1 MGLNKKNLLSKRV
14 LISAAFIIL
23 SAIILGVVYT
33 SISTQTNRTNLI
45 QKLHE
50 EVNQKAI
57 MMEGYLK
64 PEIALAQKLGSSP
77 TVIDFFKD
85 PTDKSARRRAIKEFQ
100 SFSDSFSSHMIFWA
114 NDIDKEFWNGMAYS
128 YKIDP
133 DNPNDYWYKMTLYE
147 TEVYNFNINY
157 NPELDK
163 TCLWLNGVVR
173 DEKGNPIGM
182 AGTGIELDNFIDKC
196 YETLDENLNMYFF
209 NSSKEVTGS
218 KDKQILV
225 DKAHIDSLY
234 PQIQNFDFLISEA
247 QENVNNGDG
256 LYNFSVNSSE
266 LGVIRYLPSYGWYL
280 IATAPIKAGKQ
291 KGLSTLLV
299 FIVLIQIIF
308 SIFVIFISKLR
319 AMMETAK
326 IASHSLVEETQNL
339 AISSKETAATAQDQ
353 SAAVKE
359 IVATMEDNTALS
371 ENISQKIKDVSK
383 IAGKTNVDVNEG
395 VSFIEENVRQ
405 LQEIASTNNNTI
417 SGIRNL
423 GDKIENI
430 WDIVTLINSVAD
442 QAKIIAF
449 NAELEAS
456 SAGESGKNFHI
467 VATEIRRLAD
477 GIIDGTKEIK
487 DKINEI
493 QETSDTLI
501 LESETGTEK
510 IQSGVENAKNLEE
523 KFRSIKNASEITA
536 ESADK
541 ITTIIQQQAVASEQ
555 ILVTL
560 KQISS
565 GVENFSSATENISKA
580 SQNLKVIAE
589 ELTNK
594 TTDSSSEL

>member
-1 MGLNKKNLLSKRV
+1 MNKSALFNKRV
-14 LISAAFIIL
+14 ITSASAILIC
-23 SAIILGVVYT
+23 AIILGVVYS
-33 SISTQTNRTNLI
+33 SISKQTNRTNVI

-64 PEIALAQKLGSSP
+64 PEIALATKLVSSP

-85 PTDKSARRRAIKEFQ
+85 PSNKENRRRAMREFQ
-100 SFSDSFSSHMIFWA
+100 SFSDAFSSHMIFWA
-114 NDIDKEFWNGMAYS
+114 NDIDKEFWNGMKYS
-128 YKIDP
+128 YQINP
-133 DNPNDYWYKMTLYE
+133 DNSADYWYKMTLYE

-157 NPELDK
+157 NAELDK

-173 DEKGNPIGM
+173 NEKGNPIGM
-182 AGTGIELDNFIDKC
+182 AGTGIELDNFIGQC
-196 YETLDENLNMYFF
+196 YETLDPAINMYFF
-209 NSSKEVTGS
+209 NSNKEVTGA
-218 KDKQILV
+218 KDKQTLV
-225 DKAHIDSLY
+225 DKALIDGIY
-234 PQIQNFDFLISEA
+234 TQISDVEA
-247 QENVNNGDG
+247 LMEKAKDYVNNADG
-256 LYNFSVNSSE
+256 LYNFDLSSSE
-266 LGVIRYLPSYGWYL
+266 LAVIRYLPSYGWYL
-280 IATAPIKAGKQ
+280 IASAPIKSGNP
-291 KGLSTLLV
+291 KGLSSLLI
-299 FIVLIQIIF
+299 FIVLIQVIF

-319 AMMETAK
+319 TMMERAK
-326 IASHSLVEETQNL
+326 IASHSLADETQNL

-383 IAGKTNVDVNEG
+383 VAGKTNGDVNEG

-487 DKINEI
+487 DKITEI

-501 LESETGTEK
+501 LESENGTEK

-523 KFRSIKNASEITA
+523 RFRSIKNASEITA

-565 GVENFSSATENISKA
+565 GVENFTSATENISKA
-580 SQNLKVIAE
+580 SQNLKLIAD
-589 ELTNK
+589 ELINSRS
-594 TTDSSSEL
+594 TDSSSV